1 MRAYTLAMTQDP
13 VLFALD
19 ATREFGEKVALHLGL
34 PLSPHEEQGFDDGEH
49 KSRSLVNVRGRDV
62 FVVHSLHS
70 DAAQSVNDKLCR
82 LLFFIGALKD
92 ASAAS
97 VTAVVPYLAYA
108 RKDQKSKPRDPVT
121 TRYVARMFEAAGTDR
136 VVTMDV
142 HNLAAFQNAFRCPTE
157 HLEAN
162 TQFEAAPETPPGLC
176 LGFGRL
182 PSSDQLVADA
192 SEEAAKQDFLPHHG
206 SRYALGPYSGR
217 LVDVLPALPGTRTT
231 TVDDPRTAR
240 YSESERA
247 HKVGMHLDNAWTRGG
262 EGERYAC
269 SVRVASADRRIIHN
283 MGPGNRSIVVALNMS
298 SQYLSDGVSPGNGQH
313 IPTSRNLRDF
323 LAENPDELSRVV
335 CVVWTI
341 EVGDLVVLPAGTA
354 KHDGSMEGHR
364 VTR

>member
-1 MRAYTLAMTQDP
+1 METDSLNTRLMALRVDDRSIRLDCTSEWLRTHQNRLSVCGVHLATHDEMARGGFREHAIVPDAP
-13 VLFALD
+13 V
-19 ATREFGEKVALHLGL
+19 
-34 PLSPHEEQGFDDGEH
+34 PL
-49 KSRSLVNVRGRDV
+49 
-62 FVVHSLHS
+62 
-70 DAAQSVNDKLCR
+70 A
-82 LLFFIGALKD
+82 
-92 ASAAS
+92 
-97 VTAVVPYLAYA
+97 
-108 RKDQKSKPRDPVT
+108 
-121 TRYVARMFEAAGTDR
+121 
-136 VVTMDV
+136 
-142 HNLAAFQNAFRCPTE
+142 TE
-157 HLEAN
+157 HLEAI
-162 TQFEAAPETPPGLC
+162 TQFVAAPETPAGLC

-298 SQYLSDGVSPGNGQH
+298 SQYLSDSVSPGNGQH
-313 IPTSRNLRDF
+313 IPTSKNLRDF

-354 KHDGSMEGHR
+354 MHDGSMEGHR
-364 VTR
+364 EASHALVFAGSFPRRAFSDM